1 MSDAC
6 LNLHRGGTV
15 RVQKYRASI
24 VIGRLGRRREGE
36 KREPGKEDERP
47 TYRSSAAV
55 ISAVISGDAQ
65 YHTSVK
71 WSSFKFHC
79 HSDCMHLVASSSC
92 SRQMMEKPM
101 QAGKCEG
108 GSHTIMVE
116 AKRGCTDGRVPPLLA
131 R

>member
-1 MSDAC
+1 MEDPSDGEKA
-6 LNLHRGGTV
+6 RKEG
-15 RVQKYRASI
+15 Q
-24 VIGRLGRRREGE
+24 GRRTRGQLTGA
-36 KREPGKEDERP
+36 P
-47 TYRSSAAV
+47 AAV
-55 ISAVISGDAQ
+55 TSGDAQ
-65 YHTSVK
+65 YHTLVK

-79 HSDCMHLVASSSC
+79 HSDCKHLVASSSC